1 MAYQSASSIDAQ
13 KTLRKRASETLQMIV
28 GFVLLVILWPA
39 TVPIIAADPATK
51 RRIRCYN
58 TIGVLLVITT
68 AFLIL
73 FMYPWWL
80 SISCGLAYLSLG
92 IGVYVI
98 ELWLLDTEA
107 PDS

>member
-1 MAYQSASSIDAQ
+1 MGYQSASSIDAQ
-13 KTLRKRASETLQMIV
+13 KSLRKRASETLQMI
-28 GFVLLVILWPA
+28 GGITLLVVLWPA

-51 RRIRCYN
+51 RRVRGYN
-58 TIGVLLVITT
+58 ALGVLLVITT

-80 SISCGLAYLSLG
+80 SISCGLTYLLYG

-98 ELWLLDTEA
+98 ELRLLDTEA